1 MRSITNSDGTELP
14 GRARQVRL
22 RAFGRPARSRG
33 MMTIFG
39 DFVAHWQ
46 VYLSMPVIAA
56 VIGYVTK
63 RAAIEM
69 MFRPMRFVGVREPW
83 LGWQGVVPRNSERM
97 IRISADLL
105 TARLVDTNEIFQRLD
120 ADRIAKE
127 IEGPLLLAVDEVTRE
142 VMATYQPGLWE
153 LMPPLAREM
162 LVKQVQAGSPLLVKK
177 IMAELQ
183 ENIAEVLDIRQVAVS
198 ALTRDRVLLVKL
210 IRDISRPEMA
220 FIARC
225 GVYFG
230 LALGLI
236 QTVVWAVT
244 KNPLV
249 LPLFGA
255 LIGWFT
261 DWLAIKLVFFPRRP
275 RRFGPITL
283 HGVFQRRR
291 DEVAKQY
298 AEIVARDVMTVPN
311 IIDAVLRGPRSGR
324 LHTIIRRTIEETI
337 DEQTAGARSVIAVT
351 VGAGTYADMR
361 AAAADRAMRYLP
373 DTMLHAKDYATTALD
388 IRDTIATRMR
398 RLTRV
403 EYEGLLRPAFRQDEW
418 KLIAVGAV
426 IGAVIGELQVL
437 LLLH

>member
-1 MRSITNSDGTELP
+1 MAIVE
-14 GRARQVRL
+14 
-22 RAFGRPARSRG
+22 
-33 MMTIFG
+33 
-39 DFVAHWQ
+39 DFLEHWQ

-56 VIGYVTK
+56 VIGYLTK

-69 MFRPMRFVGVREPW
+69 MFRPLRFVGIKPW

-97 IRISADLL
+97 IRVSADLL
-105 TARLVDTNEIFQRLD
+105 TKRLVDTKEIFQRLD
-120 ADRIAKE
+120 ADRVAKE
-127 IEGPLLLAVDEVTRE
+127 IEGPLLVAVDEITRE
-142 VMATYQPGLWE
+142 VMERYQPGLWNF
-153 LMPPLAREM
+153 LPPLAQEL
-162 LVKQVQAGSPLLVKK
+162 LVKQAQAGSPELVRK
-177 IMAELQ
+177 IMAEIQ
-183 ENIAEVLDIRQVAVS
+183 DNIGEVLDIRQVAVS
-198 ALTRDRVLLVKL
+198 ALARDKALLIKL
-210 IRDISRPEMA
+210 TRDISRPEMA

-230 LALGLI
+230 FALGLV
-236 QTVVWAVT
+236 QTVVWAIT
-244 KNPLV
+244 KDPWV
-249 LPLFGA
+249 LPVFGA

-275 RRFGPITL
+275 KRIGPL
-283 HGVFQRRR
+283 VFHGVFQQRR

-311 IIDAVLRGPRSGR
+311 IIDAVLRGPKSDR
-324 LHTIIRRTIEETI
+324 LLMMIRRAVEATI
-337 DEQTAGARSVIAVT
+337 DEQAATARPLIAVT
-351 VGAGTYADMR
+351 VGPDAYVEMR
-361 AAAADRAMRYLP
+361 EAAADRALRYLP
-373 DTMLHAKDYATTALD
+373 GTMLQAKDYATRALD

>member
-1 MRSITNSDGTELP
+1 
-14 GRARQVRL
+14 
-22 RAFGRPARSRG
+22 
-33 MMTIFG
+33 
-39 DFVAHWQ
+39 
-46 VYLSMPVIAA
+46 MPVIAA
-56 VIGYVTK
+56 VIGYLTK

-69 MFRPMRFVGVREPW
+69 MFRPLRFVGLREPW

-97 IRISADLL
+97 IRVSADLL
-105 TARLVDTNEIFQRLD
+105 TERLVDTKEIFQRLD
-120 ADRIAKE
+120 PGRLAKE
-127 IEGPLLLAVDEVTRE
+127 IEGPLLVVVDEVARE
-142 VMATYQPGLWE
+142 VMREYQPGLWE
-153 LMPPLAREM
+153 LLPPLAQEV
-162 LVKQVQAGSPLLVKK
+162 LVKQVQAGSPLMVKR
-177 IMAELQ
+177 IMAEIQ
-183 ENIAEVLDIRQVAVS
+183 ENIDDVLDIRQVAVD
-198 ALTRDRVLLVKL
+198 ALTRDKALLIRL
-210 IRDISRPEMA
+210 IRDISKPEMA

-230 LALGLI
+230 LVLGLV

-255 LIGWFT
+255 AIGWFT

-275 RRFGPITL
+275 KRIGPL
-283 HGVFQRRR
+283 RLQGVFQRRR

-298 AEIVARDVMTVPN
+298 AEIVAREVMTVPN
-311 IIDAVLRGPRSGR
+311 ILAAVLTGPRADR
-324 LHTIIRRTIEETI
+324 LLGMIHETVLRTI
-337 DEQTAGARSVIAVT
+337 DEQAGAARPVITVA
-351 VGAGTYADMR
+351 VGAERYQRMKH
-361 AAAADRAMRYLP
+361 AAADRAMRYLP
-373 DTMLHAKDYATTALD
+373 DTIKHATDYATEALD

-398 RLTRV
+398 RLTRI

>member
-1 MRSITNSDGTELP
+1 VAIVD
-14 GRARQVRL
+14 
-22 RAFGRPARSRG
+22 
-33 MMTIFG
+33 
-39 DFVAHWQ
+39 DFLEHWQ

-56 VIGYVTK
+56 VIGYLTK

-69 MFRPMRFVGVREPW
+69 MFRPLRFVGLREPW

-105 TARLVDTNEIFQRLD
+105 TRKLVDTNEIFQRLD
-120 ADRIAKE
+120 ARRIAEE
-127 IEGPLLLAVDEVTRE
+127 IEGPLLIAVDEITRE
-142 VMATYQPGLWE
+142 VMRRYQPGLWE

-162 LVKQVQAGSPLLVKK
+162 FVKQVQAGSPELVRR
-177 IMAELQ
+177 IMAEIQ
-183 ENIAEVLDIRQVAVS
+183 DDIAGVIDIRQVAVS
-198 ALTRDRVLLVKL
+198 ALTRDKALLVTL

-225 GVYFG
+225 GIYFG
-230 LALGLI
+230 LVLGLI

-244 KNPLV
+244 KDPWV
-249 LPLFGA
+249 LPAFGA
-255 LIGWFT
+255 IIGLFT

-275 RRFGPITL
+275 KRFGPITL

-311 IIDAVLRGPRSGR
+311 ILDAVLRGPKSDR
-324 LHTIIRRTIEETI
+324 LLLTIHRIVEDTI
-337 DEQTAGARSVIAVT
+337 DQQAGIARPVITVAV
-351 VGAGTYADMR
+351 GSETYLEMKH
-361 AAAADRAMRYLP
+361 AAADRAVRYLP
-373 DTMLHAKDYATTALD
+373 DTILHAKDYATGALD

-398 RLTRV
+398 RLTRI